1 MMSSPSKDLFL
12 GNHLNLEFTF
22 PEFECVESTYTRK
35 FDGGILIVAMSGIT
49 HLHSYASPSSLPP
62 HLLHWLNCRLLV

>member
-12 GNHLNLEFTF
+12 GSHLNLEFTF

-49 HLHSYASPSSLPP
+49 HLHSYASPSSSSSSSSSSLA
-62 HLLHWLNCRLLV
+62 LLAKL